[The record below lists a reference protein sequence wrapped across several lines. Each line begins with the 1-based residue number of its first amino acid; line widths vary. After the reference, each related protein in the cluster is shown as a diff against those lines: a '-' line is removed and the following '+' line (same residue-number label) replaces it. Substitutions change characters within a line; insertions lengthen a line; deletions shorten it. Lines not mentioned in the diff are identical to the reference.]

1 MENDFSLGEK
11 FNYVKDVSLY
21 IELNK
26 ICYSPGEI
34 IHGTIILTPKQNSED
49 KELLTP
55 YAKISFIE
63 KQNYE
68 FLDTFHDKD
77 RDILKPTKKS
87 INFSLY
93 SSKNPNSITE

>member
-55 YAKISFIE
+55 YAVWESFAKPKENDEELYLKYSDKKYTGFEQFFDSTNKVANSKKI
-63 KQNYE
+63 
-68 FLDTFHDKD
+68 
-77 RDILKPTKKS
+77 
-87 INFSLY
+87 
-93 SSKNPNSITE
+93 